1 VPWIR
6 ALAEYIYVVNGE
18 RLSRVRVQIQAQ
30 GEQRGRVLVR
40 YVHTALFLI
49 AGTVLTHK
57 ARYCTI

>member
-1 VPWIR
+1 
-6 ALAEYIYVVNGE
+6 VVNGE

>member
-18 RLSRVRVQIQAQ
+18 RLSRVRVHIQAL

-40 YVHTALFLI
+40 YVDTALLLSLV
-49 AGTVLTHK
+49 TVLTHK
-57 ARYCTI
+57 AMY